1 MPNIFN
7 IRLRQSCQYV
17 RLQIVN
23 TKYNRHRVAQIMI
36 TKWKVTAITEEL
48 PLFSP
53 ALDYVHWTW
62 KTATH
67 KSNSNQQHRFSVHSL
82 SLLLK
87 LSTILAVNKHG
98 NHSNTSVILG
108 NEFRQVSDSLSH
120 HRFKSMNF
128 MRKGQLLLFRK
139 VIDGYE
145 TNAGHQVNWLVN
157 YPIIFV
163 PTFRTVD
170 NMNDYSLDSSS
181 GFGRIHLMDSDL
193 SPRS

>member
-17 RLQIVN
+17 CLKIVN
-23 TKYNRHRVAQIMI
+23 TKYNRHRVAQIMM
-36 TKWKVTAITEEL
+36 TQWKVMAITEEP

-53 ALDYVHWTW
+53 ALDYVNWTW
-62 KTATH
+62 KSAAI

-87 LSTILAVNKHG
+87 LSTTLAVNKHG

-120 HRFKSMNF
+120 HRFKIMNF
-128 MRKGQLLLFRK
+128 MRNGQLLLFRL
-139 VIDGYE
+139 VIDVDE
-145 TNAGHQVNWLVN
+145 PNAGHQVNWLAN
-157 YPIIFV
+157 YLCLNFSQWIFAI
-163 PTFRTVD
+163 
-170 NMNDYSLDSSS
+170 
-181 GFGRIHLMDSDL
+181 G
-193 SPRS
+193 